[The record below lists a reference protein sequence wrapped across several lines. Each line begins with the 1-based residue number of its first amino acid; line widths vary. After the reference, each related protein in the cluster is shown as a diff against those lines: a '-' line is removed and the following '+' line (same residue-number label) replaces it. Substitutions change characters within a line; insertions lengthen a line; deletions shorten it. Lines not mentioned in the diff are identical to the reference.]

1 MNTAI
6 SASCCKNS
14 YSELDVWF
22 MWFPG
27 AVAAA
32 ANLDP
37 SEKEAPEQ
45 AVTTLLV
52 L

>member
-6 SASCCKNS
+6 SVSRCKNP
-14 YSELDVWF
+14 YSELDMWF

-32 ANLDP
+32 ASLDP
-37 SEKEAPEQ
+37 SEKEAPEW